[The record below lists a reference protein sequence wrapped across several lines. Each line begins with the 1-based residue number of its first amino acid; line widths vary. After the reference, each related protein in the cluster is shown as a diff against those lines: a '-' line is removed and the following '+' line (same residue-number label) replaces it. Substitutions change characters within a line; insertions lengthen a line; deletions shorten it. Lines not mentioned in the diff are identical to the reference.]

1 MNKKWKQL
9 EDQHRRVLTLCKED
23 GLETIGINGV
33 INFYQKNETL
43 KSKPGYK
50 ELRDMLNE
58 SFVYFRTTRQ

>member
-9 EDQHRRVLTLCKED
+9 EEQHRRVLALCKED

-33 INFYQKNETL
+33 INFYQKNESL

-58 SFVYFRTTRQ
+58 SFAYFRTTRQ